1 MTGDNN
7 ARRIHIYFL
16 NPAQYEVEV
25 KYQED
30 QINIVRV
37 VRDKYFFL
45 NDETI
50 DRNITHLPILFEAEP
65 Q

>member
-16 NPAQYEVEV
+16 NHAQYEVEV

-50 DRNITHLPILFEAEP
+50 DRNPTH
-65 Q
+65 